1 MLKSK
6 KDYKMM
12 FREPV
17 PDAKR
22 RDLILQLFNI
32 NSVKCQAQY
41 EVILKEA
48 GEDFIEHV
56 KTNSKAKISLL
67 DYDFLNEEG
76 RHQHEIILAL
86 LIKERLIKH
95 SPFMT
100 VVASMLLIYLKP
112 FEVYFVLSE
121 MIKSSQEAHLDPN
134 QA

>member
-1 MLKSK
+1 
-6 KDYKMM
+6 M